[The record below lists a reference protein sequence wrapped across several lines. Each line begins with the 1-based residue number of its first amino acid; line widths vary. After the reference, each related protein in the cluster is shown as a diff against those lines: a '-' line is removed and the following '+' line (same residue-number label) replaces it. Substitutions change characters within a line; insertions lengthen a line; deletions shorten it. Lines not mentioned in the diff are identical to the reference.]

1 MSDSTTEGKRVQIQ
15 IQQFARRMTKGLSKP
30 KKRFVSQMMFGIQAG
45 RDVKLSNVARSLKEE
60 IRLIKTEDRLSKH
73 MMSKDLTGELNEKM
87 VKEGSRYVS
96 EDTVLAIDL
105 SDIYKPY
112 AKKMDNL
119 AKVWDGSAGE
129 VRNGYWLCE
138 VIGADVKDE
147 QIVPLYSEAYSQ
159 KAKDFVSEN
168 EQILTAIRK
177 VNECTGGKGI
187 WTFDRG
193 GDRPIL
199 VEEFEELKQRYVIR
213 IKDTRDFIDRKGRKR
228 KIRQIL
234 SRIRYTEKYK
244 VKIDKEGYQEEM
256 EIMLGRRDQLWMA
269 GIEVS
274 LVVVKGFGRE
284 PMLLITNVKK
294 DAIEILEIYL
304 TRWKCEESFRFI
316 KQEYHLEDVRVR
328 RYKSI
333 RNTVVLVHAIFYFVS
348 VYLGYRLRMGILL
361 DKILAKAKRFFEIPA
376 FKHYAVADGIAHL
389 LFNLKWQDKE
399 EKETEN
405 KGQYVLGFT

>member
-1 MSDSTTEGKRVQIQ
+1 MKDSTTEGKKVQIQ
-15 IQQFARRMTKGLSKP
+15 IQQFAKRVTKGLSKP
-30 KKRFVSQMMFGIQAG
+30 KKRFVSQMLFGMQAG

-73 MMSKDLTGELNEKM
+73 MMSKDLTEEMNARM

-112 AKKMDNL
+112 ARKMDNL
-119 AKVWDGSAGE
+119 AQVWDGSAGE
-129 VRNGYWLCE
+129 VRQGYWLCE

-147 QIVPLYSEAYSQ
+147 QIVPLYSETYSQ
-159 KAKDFVSEN
+159 KAKDFISEN

-177 VNECTGGKGI
+177 VNERTEGRGI

-199 VEEFEELKQRYVIR
+199 VAEFEELKQRYVIR

-234 SRIRYTEKYK
+234 RRIRYTEKYK
-244 VKIDKEGYQEEM
+244 VKIDKEGYQKEI

-284 PMLLITNVKK
+284 PMLLITNVQK
-294 DAIEILEIYL
+294 DAVDILEIYL

-348 VYLGYRLRMGILL
+348 VYLGYRLRMSILL
-361 DKILAKAKRFFEIPA
+361 DKILAKARRFFEIPV

-389 LFNLKWQDKE
+389 LFNLKWHDRE
-399 EKETEN
+399 EKETESN
-405 KGQYVLGFT
+405 GQYMLGFT

>member
-1 MSDSTTEGKRVQIQ
+1 MRDSTTEGKKVQYQ
-15 IQQFARRMTKGLSKP
+15 IEAFAKRLTKGLSKP
-30 KKRFVSQMMFGIQAG
+30 KKKFISQMLFGIQAA
-45 RDVKLSNVARSLKEE
+45 RDVKLSNVARSLQEE
-60 IRLIKTEDRLSKH
+60 IRLIKTEDRLSRH
-73 MMSKDLTGELNEKM
+73 MMSKDLTQKMNEKM
-87 VKEGSRYVS
+87 VKEGSRYVT

-138 VIGADVKDE
+138 VIGADVADE
-147 QIVPLYSEAYSQ
+147 QIIPLYSESYSQ

-168 EQILTAIRK
+168 AQIITAVRT
-177 VNECTGGKGI
+177 VNAHTQGRGI

-199 VEEFEELKQRYVIR
+199 VEEFEELRQRYVIR
-213 IKDTRDFIDRKGRKR
+213 IKDNRDFIDRKGRKR

-234 SRIRYTEKYK
+234 RRIRYTEKYK
-244 VKIDKEGYQEEM
+244 VKIDKEGYKEEL
-256 EIMLGRRDQLWMA
+256 EIVLGRRDQLWMA

-294 DAIEILEIYL
+294 DPIEILEIYL

-348 VYLGYRLRMGILL
+348 VYLGYRLRMSILL

-389 LFNLKWQDKE
+389 LFNLKWHDKE

-405 KGQYVLGFT
+405 KSQYLLGFT

>member
-1 MSDSTTEGKRVQIQ
+1 
-15 IQQFARRMTKGLSKP
+15 
-30 KKRFVSQMMFGIQAG
+30 
-45 RDVKLSNVARSLKEE
+45 
-60 IRLIKTEDRLSKH
+60 
-73 MMSKDLTGELNEKM
+73 MMSKDLTQKMNEKM
-87 VKEGSRYVS
+87 VKEGSRYVT

-112 AKKMDNL
+112 ARKMDHL

-138 VIGADVKDE
+138 VIGADVADE
-147 QIVPLYSEAYSQ
+147 QIIPLYSESYSQ
-159 KAKDFVSEN
+159 KAEDFVSEN
-168 EQILTAIRK
+168 AQIITAVRT
-177 VNECTGGKGI
+177 VNEHTRGLGI

-213 IKDTRDFIDRKGRKR
+213 IKDNRDFIDRKGRKR

-234 SRIRYTEKYK
+234 RRIRYTEKYK
-244 VKIDKEGYQEEM
+244 VKIDKEGYKEEL
-256 EIMLGRRDQLWMA
+256 EIVLGKREQLWMA

-284 PMLLITNVKK
+284 PMLLMTNVKK
-294 DAIEILEIYL
+294 DPIEILEIYL

-348 VYLGYRLRMGILL
+348 VYLGYRLRMSILL

-389 LFNLKWQDKE
+389 LFNLKWHAKE

-405 KGQYVLGFT
+405 KSQYLLGFT

>member
-1 MSDSTTEGKRVQIQ
+1 MSDSTTEGKKVQIQ

-73 MMSKDLTGELNEKM
+73 MMSKDLTEELNEKM
-87 VKEGSRYVS
+87 IKEGSWHVS

-105 SDIYKPY
+105 SDIHKPY

-119 AKVWDGSAGE
+119 AQVWDGSAGE
-129 VRNGYWLCE
+129 VRHGYWLCE

-147 QIVPLYSEAYSQ
+147 KIVPLYSESYSQ
-159 KAKDFVSEN
+159 KAKDFISEN

-177 VNECTGGKGI
+177 VNERTQGKGI

-199 VEEFEELKQRYVIR
+199 VEEFKELKQRYVIR

-244 VKIDKEGYQEEM
+244 VKIDKEGYKEEI

-348 VYLGYRLRMGILL
+348 VYLGYRLRMNILL

-405 KGQYVLGFT
+405 KGQYLLGFT

>member
-1 MSDSTTEGKRVQIQ
+1 
-15 IQQFARRMTKGLSKP
+15 
-30 KKRFVSQMMFGIQAG
+30 
-45 RDVKLSNVARSLKEE
+45 
-60 IRLIKTEDRLSKH
+60 
-73 MMSKDLTGELNEKM
+73 
-87 VKEGSRYVS
+87 
-96 EDTVLAIDL
+96 
-105 SDIYKPY
+105 
-112 AKKMDNL
+112 MDHL

-138 VIGADVKDE
+138 VIGADVADE
-147 QIVPLYSEAYSQ
+147 QIIPLYSESYSQ

-168 EQILTAIRK
+168 EQIIAAVRT
-177 VNECTGGKGI
+177 VNRHAQGRGI

-213 IKDTRDFIDRKGRKR
+213 IKDMRDFIDRKGRKR

-234 SRIRYTEKYK
+234 RGIRYTQKYK
-244 VKIDKEGYQEEM
+244 VKIDEEGYKEEL
-256 EIMLGRRDQLWMA
+256 EIVLGRRDQLWMA

-294 DAIEILEIYL
+294 DPVEILEIYL

-348 VYLGYRLRMGILL
+348 VYLGYRLRMSILL
-361 DKILAKAKRFFEIPA
+361 DKILAKAKRFFEIPS

-389 LFNLKWQDKE
+389 LFNLKWHDKE
-399 EKETEN
+399 ENETEN
-405 KGQYVLGFT
+405 KGQSLLGFT